1 MIVCLDKRLEALVE
15 LDEKPERIA
24 TGFRFTEGPLWDSRD
39 QSLLF
44 CDTRG
49 HRLHRWTEA
58 GGDSVFRENSNS
70 ASGNTFDPQGR
81 LLTCESRISKR
92 VTRTNPDGSIEPLV
106 THFGS
111 AHLSSP
117 NDLVCLAN
125 GDLIFTDPPFGLGH
139 SDGSV
144 DPRETDCNGVYR
156 FSKGEV
162 EHLACLEAPN
172 GLVVRD
178 GCREL
183 LVADTRDHKVQ
194 AYDISTRGETRD
206 LGIFVDVTY
215 GDKTGHPDGMKLDSQ
230 GNLYVAAN
238 TDEGL
243 WVYSPDGTLLGF
255 IGFDERPANCAWGGE
270 DWQTLFVT
278 AQTSVYR
285 IRMKVKGQQ
294 LNPA

>member
-1 MIVCLDKRLEALVE
+1 MIVCLDKRLEDVVDLNAQ
-15 LDEKPERIA
+15 PERIA
-24 TGFRFTEGPLWDSRD
+24 TGFRFTEGPLWNSRD

-44 CDTRG
+44 CDTFG
-49 HRLHRWTEA
+49 HRLHRWTET
-58 GGDSVFRENSNS
+58 GGTTVFRENSNS
-70 ASGNTFDPQGR
+70 ASGNTYDPQGR

-92 VTRTNPDGSIEPLV
+92 VTRTLPDGTIEPLV
-106 THFGS
+106 THYGA

-125 GDLIFTDPPFGLGH
+125 GDVIFTDPPFGLRH
-139 SDGSV
+139 SNGTV

-156 FSKGEV
+156 FRKGEL
-162 EHLACLEAPN
+162 ELLAGMEAPN

-178 GCREL
+178 GGKQL
-183 LVADTRDHKVQ
+183 LVADTREHKVQ
-194 AYDISTRGETRD
+194 AYDISTPGATRD
-206 LGIFVDVTY
+206 LGMFVDVTHAET
-215 GDKTGHPDGMKLDSQ
+215 TGHPDGMKLDSL

-243 WVYSPDGTLLGF
+243 WVYSPEGNLLGF
-255 IGFDERPANCAWGGE
+255 IGFDERPANCAWGGD

-285 IRMKVKGQQ
+285 IRMKVKGQV